1 MKHNLIKTDNY
12 LLVVDDSEIKEG
24 DYFYR
29 DSGVVSI
36 LTKELLEYYKS
47 IKDNDTH
54 TRYKIIS
61 HAPLNGAPYLDGV
74 DRLPPLPLNQTKY
87 IKEYQQYPDGTHVCI
102 AYSNGDWFC
111 DCGLEGNV
119 EAEKNADLILD
130 KLNNLYMEEDLVKA
144 IAFGFGVCK
153 KENRA
158 PFVLE
163 QIKFIQSLQQPKYPI
178 AFECEMRT
186 SWSKEVLL
194 QMEAIGDNPNNYPFV
209 QCPKTI
215 IDSEGRTEWVGKYI
229 YE

>member
-1 MKHNLIKTDNY
+1 MKDNFVVTENY

-61 HAPLNGAPYLDGV
+61 HTPLNGAPYFDGMDV
-74 DRLPPLPLNQTKY
+74 LPPLPLNQTKY

-130 KLNNLYMEEDLVKA
+130 KLNNLYTEEHLRKTIDMAREQHLVKYTDNDYEFEHTEDE
-144 IAFGFGVCK
+144 I
-153 KENRA
+153 
-158 PFVLE
+158 
-163 QIKFIQSLQQPKYPI
+163 IKSLQQPKYPI
-178 AFECEMRT
+178 AFECVDEYVHDDT
-186 SWSKEVLL
+186 V
-194 QMEAIGDNPNNYPFV
+194 PYPKTLGT
-209 QCPKTI
+209 QPKTI
-215 IDSEGRTEWVGKYI
+215 TNSDGRKEWVGKYI
-229 YE
+229 W

>member
-1 MKHNLIKTDNY
+1 MKHNLIKTENY
-12 LLVVDDSEIKEG
+12 LLVVDENSKIVSGDYVVYPLQKRVPVQYLTGDLTGYEIK
-24 DYFYR
+24 
-29 DSGVVSI
+29 I
-36 LTKELLEYYKS
+36 L
-47 IKDNDTH
+47 
-54 TRYKIIS
+54 S

-74 DRLPPLPLNQTKY
+74 DVLPPISLNQTKY